1 MVFKKIYLLL
11 FVAILYSNQAFA
23 ECTNWEKIFAAPN
36 KGRSIAVN
44 TFQLQNT
51 EASDVWFAQ
60 GMRFFISDLFKSVD
74 GLNVL
79 NSADSASYVLDGT
92 VQRIERNVRFFLSIS
107 KAGEVLKRY
116 ELSSPLPLQRT
127 FFLQVAELTRKIMK
141 DQQLNPNDEIFKALR
156 DSATSVQAYQA
167 YTRGRELLLSFD
179 SSKFSEA
186 ARWFEESKRAD
197 FRSPLGFAGSFEAA
211 LMQAFAAKQAQQPF
225 RTPFEAAEREIQL
238 MKQYKIKVPD
248 ALLLL
253 PNNSLQRDEYGDLH
267 NRFLQAQSAFVEAL
281 AHSQHGDW
289 RNAKTSL
296 QAVLNVVPED
306 GITWYHLGKAESN
319 LREQKSAEKDFAEAR
334 KWNNCLP

>member
-1 MVFKKIYLLL
+1 MNLKKLHFL
-11 FVAILYSNQAFA
+11 FCILFLFSSSQAYA
-23 ECTNWEKIFAAPN
+23 ECTNWEKIFAAP

-44 TFQLQNT
+44 TFQLQTQDANDT
-51 EASDVWFAQ
+51 WLAQ
-60 GMRFFISDLFKSVD
+60 GVRFFLSDLFKSVD

-79 NSADSASYVLDGT
+79 RSAESANYVLDGT
-92 VQRIERNVRFFLSIS
+92 VQRIEHNVRFFLSFS
-107 KAGEVLKRY
+107 KSGEVLKRY
-116 ELSSPLPLQRT
+116 ELSVPLPLQRT
-127 FFLQVAELTRKIMK
+127 FFLQLAELARKIMQ
-141 DQQLNPNDEIFKALR
+141 DQQFTPNDETFKALR

-197 FRSPLGFAGSFEAA
+197 FRSPLGFAGSFETA
-211 LMQAFAAKQAQQPF
+211 LMQAFAAKQAQQSF
-225 RTPFEAAEREIQL
+225 RSAFEAAEREIQL
-238 MKQYKIKVPD
+238 MKQYHIKVHD

-253 PNNSLQRDEYGDLH
+253 PKNSLQRDEYGDLH

-296 QAVLNVVPED
+296 QAVLNAVPED

-319 LREQKSAEKDFAEAR
+319 LHEQKSAEKNFAEAR